1 MGEVGAERWV
11 RVMDANAK
19 SNFGYTER
27 GAGRDEIPD
36 GFVLVEPN
44 SPFRKTF
51 GPLYERIE
59 GASFVRAFRVDE
71 HHKNINSVAHGGA
84 LASFADMLLARALRW
99 ELDRYGVTVRLV
111 TDYLGPAKFGDWVEG
126 RSWITGG
133 GNTVAFVTGQGHVGD
148 RPVFSATAIFRMKRQ
163 R

>member
-1 MGEVGAERWV
+1 MNIDFLQA
-11 RVMDANAK
+11 
-19 SNFGYTER
+19 S
-27 GAGRDEIPD
+27 AGLPE

-44 SPFRKTF
+44 SPFREAF
-51 GPLYERIE
+51 GPIYERND
-59 GASFVRAFRVDE
+59 GDRFVRAFRVAG
-71 HHKNINSVAHGGA
+71 HHNNVNSVAHGGV

-111 TDYLGPAKFGDWVEG
+111 TDYLGPAKPGEWVEG

-133 GNTVAFVTGQGHVGD
+133 GNTIAFVAGEAHIGT
-148 RPVFSATAIFRMKRQ
+148 RPVFSASAIFRLKRERGQ